1 MKASANIQNV
11 KRQDKAMYRCLINS
25 RRHMSDETI
34 FSSMQIIK
42 FLEYELKNLH
52 MILTRMVIVVP
63 MDLF

>member
-1 MKASANIQNV
+1 
-11 KRQDKAMYRCLINS
+11 
-25 RRHMSDETI
+25 MSDETI

-42 FLEYELKNLH
+42 FLAYELKNLH